1 MDQICRNY
9 AELVLKRGVNIQPGQ
24 VLVIDSP
31 MWAADFDHLLMEE
44 AFKLGAKDTI
54 IHYADAEAER
64 LRVKYMSDEALC
76 DIPRW
81 MSEKSTFYADEGA
94 AFLRVI
100 SPKPGAA
107 EDEDPARAA
116 KRRKAL
122 SAPLAAMQMKRMA
135 NDLSWSAVCI
145 PNPEWACQVYPDKAP
160 EEAVAA
166 LWEAIYRCC
175 YVTQESGTAG
185 WDRHIE
191 KMLDNVRKL
200 NALDIRTLHLKNAKG
215 TDITLDL
222 CEEGVF
228 AGGICHCPEPDGILF
243 APNIPT
249 EEILTTPHRFSANG
263 TVYNTLPLV
272 YNDTI
277 IDDFHLT
284 FKDGVVVDW
293 ACGKNAEVLAGILNT
308 DEGSRRLGEIALVP
322 YDSPI
327 RRSGVLFYNT
337 LFDENASCHMALGA
351 GYIDVLHGKD
361 RRTEALVAQGLNLS
375 SLHVDFMFGSAD
387 MCCTATTADG
397 CEVPIFRDGVFV
409 I

>member
-1 MDQICRNY
+1 
-9 AELVLKRGVNIQPGQ
+9 
-24 VLVIDSP
+24 
-31 MWAADFDHLLMEE
+31 
-44 AFKLGAKDTI
+44 
-54 IHYADAEAER
+54 
-64 LRVKYMSDEALC
+64 MSDEALC

-107 EDEDPARAA
+107 GDEDPARAA

-122 SAPLAAMQMKRMA
+122 STPLAAMQMKRMA

-166 LWEAIYRCC
+166 LWDAIYRCC

-397 CEVPIFRDGVFV
+397 REVPIFRDGVFV